1 MKDVPIS
8 DAPLLEWVQEG
19 GILWSDWDVIQGYAP
34 LRGVLSGVV
43 NRDADFI
50 SGRLQTGMKDLDE
63 NFARTQVEGIAHLD
77 VQAGQGSILLRAD
90 EAALVVAVPVGRGWM
105 VVESED
111 LSARSEIRTTGALPE
126 WTIRTVRQLTAQL
139 QAVPVLQSGSPAP
152 FSASLQ
158 RQGQAIDISEGSATQ
173 IDPGWWTLADA
184 AQSGLVVLPSESE
197 GELRALP
204 ESLEWSDT
212 TFLEQSDSGADW
224 SWWLLLSL
232 LIFLV
237 GEGVFAAW
245 AGEPMDANTQT
256 TFVLQYAEGWLLYV
270 AICVVGVLG
279 YWAWRRYGPAPQG
292 IPGHIARGCR
302 LLAIAL
308 IVFALCGPAWR
319 SLVTTTVP
327 GRLLV
332 LVDHSASMQRE
343 DGIADG
349 ARIEAALGL
358 YRAINDQP
366 NLAGTTIEWR
376 AIGGV
381 SGSVAPTA
389 IAADQATGSSS
400 ALANDIEQASQSIP
414 ADMVLVVSDFRSTEG
429 SSLDVAA
436 ERLRRL
442 GQSAWALGVG
452 GQRIGCRAFHRRSE
466 WKFHYR
472 LG

>member
-1 MKDVPIS
+1 M
-8 DAPLLEWVQEG
+8 
-19 GILWSDWDVIQGYAP
+19 
-34 LRGVLSGVV
+34 LSGVV
-43 NRDADFI
+43 NRDADLI

-77 VQAGQGSILLRAD
+77 LQADQGSILLRAD

-232 LIFLV
+232 LIF
-237 GEGVFAAW
+237 
-245 AGEPMDANTQT
+245 
-256 TFVLQYAEGWLLYV
+256 
-270 AICVVGVLG
+270 
-279 YWAWRRYGPAPQG
+279 
-292 IPGHIARGCR
+292 
-302 LLAIAL
+302 
-308 IVFALCGPAWR
+308 
-319 SLVTTTVP
+319 
-327 GRLLV
+327 
-332 LVDHSASMQRE
+332 
-343 DGIADG
+343 
-349 ARIEAALGL
+349 
-358 YRAINDQP
+358 
-366 NLAGTTIEWR
+366 
-376 AIGGV
+376 
-381 SGSVAPTA
+381 
-389 IAADQATGSSS
+389 
-400 ALANDIEQASQSIP
+400 
-414 ADMVLVVSDFRSTEG
+414 
-429 SSLDVAA
+429 
-436 ERLRRL
+436 
-442 GQSAWALGVG
+442 
-452 GQRIGCRAFHRRSE
+452 
-466 WKFHYR
+466 
-472 LG
+472 